1 MRLQKFSGL
10 QSIFTYGKFKWSIV
24 CIVLFAVAGHGQKN
38 SEEEHFSFGVIA
50 DCQYCDETG
59 TGVRKYNLSDAKL
72 QQCVT
77 HLNTMN
83 LAYTVH
89 LGDFIDKDW
98 ESFDDVGPVYNSLK
112 MPNYHVLGN
121 HDFSV
126 ADTLKHKVSE
136 RMGLPSPYYDFDVKG
151 WRFIVLNG
159 NDVSF
164 HAYPKNSKK
173 YKTSEAY
180 YSKNKIESPKWNG
193 ALGKKQ
199 LKWLKHVLENA
210 SKNEEKV
217 VLYCHFPV
225 YPENVHNLWNAKEV
239 IELLE
244 NYPSVKAYIN
254 GHNHTGNY
262 GQKKGIHYLT
272 MKGMVDTEQT
282 SYGTINVY
290 DDRLEIIG
298 YGREDNRTLHI
309 KKTEE

>member
-1 MRLQKFSGL
+1 MLEKFSVL
-10 QSIFTYGKFKWSIV
+10 YSLFTRGRAKWPIAF
-24 CIVLFAVAGHGQKN
+24 IVLFSCTSYGQKTLA
-38 SEEEHFSFGVIA
+38 EQYFSFGVIA
-50 DCQYCDETG
+50 DCQYCNEVG
-59 TGVRKYNLSDAKL
+59 TGVRKYDQSDTKL
-72 QQCVT
+72 EQCVT

-98 ESFDDVGPVYNSLK
+98 ESFDDVGPIYNSLK
-112 MPNYHVLGN
+112 MPKYHVLGN

-126 ADTLKHKVSE
+126 DDTLKHKVSE
-136 RMGLPSPYYDFDVKG
+136 RMGLPSPYYDFDVKD
-151 WRFIVLNG
+151 WRFVVLNG

-173 YKTSEAY
+173 YKSAEAY
-180 YSKNKIESPKWNG
+180 YTKYEIESPKWNG

-199 LKWLKHVLENA
+199 LKWLKRVLESA
-210 SKNEEKV
+210 SKKGKKV
-217 VLYCHFPV
+217 ILYCHFPV
-225 YPENVHNLWNAKEV
+225 FPENVHNLWNANEV

-244 NYPSVKAYIN
+244 NYQCVKAYIN
-254 GHNHTGNY
+254 GHNHVGNY
-262 GQKKGIHYLT
+262 AQKKGIHYLT

-290 DDRLEIIG
+290 DDRLEIVG

-309 KKTEE
+309 KK